1 MQLVRPAIATDP
13 RTFGRNA
20 PPALAAGAAPS
31 RLADDFKL
39 FALTFLAGFTF
50 VSVLLA

>member
-20 PPALAAGAAPS
+20 PPALAVPAAPR
-31 RLADDFKL
+31 RLGDDFKL
-39 FALTFLAGFTF
+39 LAITFLAGFAF
-50 VSVLLA
+50 VSVFLA